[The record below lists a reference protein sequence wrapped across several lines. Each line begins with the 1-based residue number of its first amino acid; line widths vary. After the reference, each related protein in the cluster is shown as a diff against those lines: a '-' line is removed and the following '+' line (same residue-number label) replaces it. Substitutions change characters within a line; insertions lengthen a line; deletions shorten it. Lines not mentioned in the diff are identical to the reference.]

1 MVGQFES
8 LEKPP
13 IISCLLAS
21 FHPFS
26 FHNLEDPALANSR
39 VYIAEGRYDILLT
52 LLAAA
57 NGEAATTLWDNWTF
71 SYSALN
77 L

>member
-1 MVGQFES
+1 MVSQFES

-21 FHPFS
+21 LHPFS
-26 FHNLEDPALANSR
+26 LHNSEDPAIANSR
-39 VYIAEGRYDILLT
+39 VCIAAEKYDILLT

-57 NGEAATTLWDNWTF
+57 KYGEAATTL
-71 SYSALN
+71 
-77 L
+77 